1 MLAMGNELTE
11 FVATKKIQRS
21 QAVGAI
27 AVYQYQKLR
36 RTAKTYTTVEPEE
49 VDAAN
54 SCKRSC

>member
-1 MLAMGNELTE
+1 MGNELTE